1 MKSTVTCENKVN
13 NNYCFYLYEYIN
25 NKKIEVTKMLI
36 NQIGNIMNIK
46 EFIIAQN
53 YNLKEAFNILLSNL
67 LINND
72 FLSGG
77 IKMEKDLGINDE
89 EFLIG
94 LEIINRINKNE
105 NIILK
110 LFNFHPRGLFD
121 DNYFQIKKPNFLQ
134 FLADFGKDD
143 DLVYNKIIIVPI
155 NILTHFSLL
164 LIYNKKMYILDFGLF
179 FVIDDNKLQIQKELD
194 DYDNR
199 ITDYLDNK
207 KYNSSKIWQIID
219 KYENDSDIKY
229 EEIRNIIEKKDQ
241 DNLFNLIKHYK
252 LAQNKIDDIYF
263 LKDNPR
269 IDSKI
274 FKNNNLEEN
283 IKILNLYAI
292 QGSQSCGYFCLAAFE
307 FIKRKIYNFENLL
320 ELFNDATFQINILK
334 ILCNEFI
341 GDDRKIFKINEE
353 MSKIDYYIYIKKNNK
368 IGINKSINELRIK
381 RNNNNYTLLN
391 SKYFFDLKAIHYM
404 LIDKGYKLE

>member
-89 EFLIG
+89 DFLID

>member
-1 MKSTVTCENKVN
+1 MKSSVTCENKVN

-263 LKDNPR
+263 FKDNPR

-368 IGINKSINELRIK
+368 IGMNKSINELRIK
-381 RNNNNYTLLN
+381 RNN
-391 SKYFFDLKAIHYM
+391 
-404 LIDKGYKLE
+404 

>member
-1 MKSTVTCENKVN
+1 MKSSVTCENKVN

-105 NIILK
+105 NIIIK

-263 LKDNPR
+263 FKDNPR

-381 RNNNNYTLLN
+381 RNN
-391 SKYFFDLKAIHYM
+391 
-404 LIDKGYKLE
+404 

>member
-105 NIILK
+105 NIIIK

-368 IGINKSINELRIK
+368 IGINKSINELIK
-381 RNNNNYTLLN
+381 FILLARTFLN
-391 SKYFFDLKAIHYM
+391 QNIKYMKI
-404 LIDKGYKLE
+404 IIIII

>member
-143 DLVYNKIIIVPI
+143 VLVYNNKIIIVPI

-263 LKDNPR
+263 FKDNPR

-381 RNNNNYTLLN
+381 RNN
-391 SKYFFDLKAIHYM
+391 
-404 LIDKGYKLE
+404 

>member
-1 MKSTVTCENKVN
+1 
-13 NNYCFYLYEYIN
+13 
-25 NKKIEVTKMLI
+25 
-36 NQIGNIMNIK
+36 MNIK

-263 LKDNPR
+263 FKDNPR

-381 RNNNNYTLLN
+381 RNN
-391 SKYFFDLKAIHYM
+391 
-404 LIDKGYKLE
+404 

>member
-105 NIILK
+105 NIIIK

-263 LKDNPR
+263 FKDNPR

-341 GDDRKIFKINEE
+341 GDDRKIFKVNEE

-381 RNNNNYTLLN
+381 RNN
-391 SKYFFDLKAIHYM
+391 
-404 LIDKGYKLE
+404 

>member
-105 NIILK
+105 NIIIK

-381 RNNNNYTLLN
+381 RNN
-391 SKYFFDLKAIHYM
+391 
-404 LIDKGYKLE
+404 

>member
-1 MKSTVTCENKVN
+1 
-13 NNYCFYLYEYIN
+13 
-25 NKKIEVTKMLI
+25 
-36 NQIGNIMNIK
+36 
-46 EFIIAQN
+46 
-53 YNLKEAFNILLSNL
+53 
-67 LINND
+67 
-72 FLSGG
+72 
-77 IKMEKDLGINDE
+77 
-89 EFLIG
+89 
-94 LEIINRINKNE
+94 
-105 NIILK
+105 
-110 LFNFHPRGLFD
+110 
-121 DNYFQIKKPNFLQ
+121 
-134 FLADFGKDD
+134 
-143 DLVYNKIIIVPI
+143 
-155 NILTHFSLL
+155 
-164 LIYNKKMYILDFGLF
+164 MYILDFGLF

-241 DNLFNLIKHYK
+241 DNLSNLIKHYK

-263 LKDNPR
+263 FKDNPR

-381 RNNNNYTLLN
+381 RNN
-391 SKYFFDLKAIHYM
+391 
-404 LIDKGYKLE
+404 

>member
-368 IGINKSINELRIK
+368 IGMNKSINELRIK
-381 RNNNNYTLLN
+381 RNN
-391 SKYFFDLKAIHYM
+391 
-404 LIDKGYKLE
+404 

>member
-94 LEIINRINKNE
+94 LEIINKINKNK

-252 LAQNKIDDIYF
+252 LAKNKIDDIYF

-381 RNNNNYTLLN
+381 RNN
-391 SKYFFDLKAIHYM
+391 
-404 LIDKGYKLE
+404 

>member
-105 NIILK
+105 NIIIK

-229 EEIRNIIEKKDQ
+229 EEIRNIIEKK
-241 DNLFNLIKHYK
+241 
-252 LAQNKIDDIYF
+252 
-263 LKDNPR
+263 
-269 IDSKI
+269 
-274 FKNNNLEEN
+274 
-283 IKILNLYAI
+283 IKI
-292 QGSQSCGYFCLAAFE
+292 
-307 FIKRKIYNFENLL
+307 IY
-320 ELFNDATFQINILK
+320 
-334 ILCNEFI
+334 
-341 GDDRKIFKINEE
+341 
-353 MSKIDYYIYIKKNNK
+353 
-368 IGINKSINELRIK
+368 SI
-381 RNNNNYTLLN
+381 
-391 SKYFFDLKAIHYM
+391 
-404 LIDKGYKLE
+404 

>member
-46 EFIIAQN
+46 EFIMAQN

-179 FVIDDNKLQIQKELD
+179 FAIDDNKLQIQKELD

-252 LAQNKIDDIYF
+252 LAKNKIDDIYF

-292 QGSQSCGYFCLAAFE
+292 QGSQSWGYFCLAAFE

>member
-105 NIILK
+105 NIIIK

-263 LKDNPR
+263 FKDNPR

-381 RNNNNYTLLN
+381 RNN
-391 SKYFFDLKAIHYM
+391 
-404 LIDKGYKLE
+404 

>member
-46 EFIIAQN
+46 EFIMAQN

-105 NIILK
+105 NIIIK

-263 LKDNPR
+263 FKDNPR

-381 RNNNNYTLLN
+381 RNN
-391 SKYFFDLKAIHYM
+391 
-404 LIDKGYKLE
+404 

>member
-381 RNNNNYTLLN
+381 RNN
-391 SKYFFDLKAIHYM
+391 
-404 LIDKGYKLE
+404 

>member
-252 LAQNKIDDIYF
+252 LAKNKIDDIYF

-381 RNNNNYTLLN
+381 RNN
-391 SKYFFDLKAIHYM
+391 
-404 LIDKGYKLE
+404 

>member
-46 EFIIAQN
+46 EFIMAQN

-263 LKDNPR
+263 FKDNPR

-381 RNNNNYTLLN
+381 RNN
-391 SKYFFDLKAIHYM
+391 
-404 LIDKGYKLE
+404 

>member
-46 EFIIAQN
+46 EFIMAQN

-105 NIILK
+105 NIIIK

-252 LAQNKIDDIYF
+252 LAKNKIDDIYF

-381 RNNNNYTLLN
+381 RNN
-391 SKYFFDLKAIHYM
+391 
-404 LIDKGYKLE
+404 

>member
-105 NIILK
+105 NIIIK

-263 LKDNPR
+263 FKDNPR

-292 QGSQSCGYFCLAAFE
+292 QGSQSCGYFCSAAFE

-381 RNNNNYTLLN
+381 RNN
-391 SKYFFDLKAIHYM
+391 
-404 LIDKGYKLE
+404 

>member
-105 NIILK
+105 NIIIK

-252 LAQNKIDDIYF
+252 LAKNKIDDIYF

-381 RNNNNYTLLN
+381 RNN
-391 SKYFFDLKAIHYM
+391 
-404 LIDKGYKLE
+404 

>member
-1 MKSTVTCENKVN
+1 MKSSVTCENKVN

-94 LEIINRINKNE
+94 LEITNRINKNE
-105 NIILK
+105 NIIIK

-263 LKDNPR
+263 FKDNPR

-381 RNNNNYTLLN
+381 RNN
-391 SKYFFDLKAIHYM
+391 
-404 LIDKGYKLE
+404 

>member
-263 LKDNPR
+263 FKDNPR

-381 RNNNNYTLLN
+381 RNN
-391 SKYFFDLKAIHYM
+391 
-404 LIDKGYKLE
+404 